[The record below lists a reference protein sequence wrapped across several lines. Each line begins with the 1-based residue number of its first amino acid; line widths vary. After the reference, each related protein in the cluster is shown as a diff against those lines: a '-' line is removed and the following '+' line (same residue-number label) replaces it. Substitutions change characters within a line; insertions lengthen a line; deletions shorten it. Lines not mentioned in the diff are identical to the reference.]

1 MKTVIEQLE
10 LIGIVPVI
18 AIDDANDAELLAQAL
33 IDGGL
38 PCAEITFRTAAAKES
53 ISRISKKY
61 PEMLV
66 GAGTVLN
73 IDQVK
78 TAVDAGSKFI
88 VSPGL
93 NPKVVEYCVA
103 NKIPITPGTATP
115 SDVERAIELGLEV
128 VKFFPA
134 EGNGGLPYL
143 KAISGPYNKMKFIP
157 TGGIDE
163 TNILSY
169 LKFDK
174 IVACGGSWMVK
185 QDMIAKKQFDEIKK
199 LTHRAVHVMLGF
211 DLKHVG
217 VNCNS
222 EDEAM
227 KNAASISSLFNFPIN
242 NGNSSIFTGT
252 QMEFMKQPYLGDHGH
267 LAIGTNFMNRAIAY
281 FERQGVNIKKETTKE
296 KNGKLIAVYLDVEIN
311 GFAIHLLQV

>member
-1 MKTVIEQLE
+1 MSTIIDQLK
-10 LIGIVPVI
+10 LIGIIPVI
-18 AIDDANDAELLAQAL
+18 AIDNADDAEPLAQAL

-38 PCAEITFRTAAAKES
+38 PCAEVTFRTAAAKDA
-53 ISRISKKY
+53 ITRITKKY
-61 PEMLV
+61 PAMLV
-66 GAGTVLN
+66 GAGTVLT

-78 TAVDAGSKFI
+78 TAVDAGVKFI

-93 NPKVVEYCVA
+93 NPKVVEYCVT
-103 NKIPITPGTATP
+103 NNIPITPGTATP
-115 SDVERAIELGLEV
+115 SDVEHAIELGLDT

-185 QDMIAKKQFDEIKK
+185 QDMIAKKQFEEIKK
-199 LTHRAVHVMLGF
+199 LTARAVQLMLGF
-211 DLKHVG
+211 DIRHVG
-217 VNCNS
+217 MNCAN
-222 EDEAM
+222 ETEAM
-227 KNAASISSLFNFPIN
+227 SNAATVSQLFSFPLKE
-242 NGNSSIFTGT
+242 GNSSIFTGT
-252 QMEFMKQPYLGDHGH
+252 QMEFMKQPYLGSHGH
-267 LAIGTNFMNRAIAY
+267 IAIGTNFIERAVAY
-281 FERQGVNIKKETTKE
+281 FDRMGVKTLPETKKEKD
-296 KNGKLIAVYLDVEIN
+296 GKLIAVYIDKEIG
-311 GFAIHLLQV
+311 GFAIHLLQN